1 MNKSKS
7 EPKSAASEIDEN
19 AKKAKPPAN
28 DKSRKKPAKKAKA
41 EKVKAEKVKAE
52 KVVRDSFTMPKS
64 DYALIDTLKKKCLAS
79 GVAVKKSELLRA
91 GLAALHGMPGES
103 LLVAVKDLAQVKT
116 GRPPSTKKK
125 KPA

>member
-1 MNKSKS
+1 MNKTKP

-28 DKSRKKPAKKAKA
+28 DKSRKKPAKKA
-41 EKVKAEKVKAE
+41 KAEKVKAE

-91 GLAALHGMPGES
+91 GLAALHGMLGES

>member
-28 DKSRKKPAKKAKA
+28 DKSRKKPAKKA
-41 EKVKAEKVKAE
+41 KAEKVKAE